1 MSKKKKKKINHH
13 AKNWEDLKMTGK
25 KRQLL
30 DAKTEMTK
38 MLGLSDEDFTAAMV
52 KMLHEQLH
60 T

>member
-1 MSKKKKKKINHH
+1 MR
-13 AKNWEDLKMTGK
+13 GK

>member
-1 MSKKKKKKINHH
+1 MSKKKKINHH

>member
-1 MSKKKKKKINHH
+1 
-13 AKNWEDLKMTGK
+13 MTGK

>member
-1 MSKKKKKKINHH
+1 MSKKKKINHH
-13 AKNWEDLKMTGK
+13 VKNWEDLKMRGK

-38 MLGLSDEDFTAAMV
+38 MLGLSDKDFTAAMV